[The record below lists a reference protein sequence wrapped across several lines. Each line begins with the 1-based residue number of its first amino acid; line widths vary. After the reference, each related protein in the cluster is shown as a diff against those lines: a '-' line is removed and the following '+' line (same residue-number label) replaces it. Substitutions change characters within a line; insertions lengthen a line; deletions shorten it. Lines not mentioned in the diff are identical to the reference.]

1 MGTGGSRMF
10 LQLFPP
16 ETWQVLSW
24 ISGYGW
30 WHVVWHRGILVTF
43 TSIFTRSIAPQF
55 IHMICALFI
64 LFPCD
69 HGPKEIFK
77 GSFSRS
83 PTRGGRGRGARVR
96 RKRRAL
102 LWTLAIQIVRWFQA
116 CMFCFLDLYWLG
128 GWETIKNLCSRKWK
142 RAERGK
148 AVTPLGVQSFY
159 DLCLLSSW
167 HNFGKRVMRRSR
179 VGHHSYRCNRRE
191 QFQCLKVRPRA
202 TRDIWYKGSVL
213 QWDVH
218 RGRLAQRALPCIQA
232 PL

>member
-1 MGTGGSRMF
+1 M
-10 LQLFPP
+10 L
-16 ETWQVLSW
+16 
-24 ISGYGW
+24 
-30 WHVVWHRGILVTF
+30 
-43 TSIFTRSIAPQF
+43 
-55 IHMICALFI
+55 CFI

-116 CMFCFLDLYWLG
+116 CMFCFLAPYWLR
-128 GWETIKNLCSRKWK
+128 GWKTIKNLCSRKWK

-232 PL
+232 PVATWNQLHNMQQDPGPVGTSFWI